1 MNLYEA
7 IGSRQSIRKYEN
19 KEIPEKLR
27 NQILVFSETVP
38 RLNDR
43 IGTEVEI
50 LDNIKG
56 KAVIKGLF
64 RVEAPYY
71 LVFSSAPD
79 EGYARN
85 AGYMMEQIVLYLTT
99 KGIGSCFLGG
109 SKAKGSLVSSKVQVM
124 LLAFGYPKGKLLRE
138 SPLAKRLPLKELCTF
153 KEEAGEQLRTV
164 LRAARLAPSALNSQ
178 PWHFIV
184 YADRIYVFAKKGG
197 LLIRGDNEMRDFSI
211 GVMLSHIMQAA
222 EEMWMELET
231 TSEEQFAAKA
241 YKNGD
246 YIATLLLH

>member
-19 KEIPEKLR
+19 KEIPEKLK
-27 NQILVFSETVP
+27 NQLLAFGETVS

-43 IGTEVEI
+43 IGTEMEI

-56 KAVIKGLF
+56 KADIKGLF

-71 LVFSSAPD
+71 LVLYSVPE

-99 KGIGSCFLGG
+99 KGLGCCYLGG
-109 SKAKGSLVSSKVQVM
+109 SKVKRSSVTGKVQVM

-138 SPLAKRLPLKELCTF
+138 SPLAKRQPLNELCTF
-153 KEEAGEQLRTV
+153 KEEAGEQMRTV
-164 LRAARLAPSALNSQ
+164 LRAARLAPSAFNSQ

-197 LLIRGDNEMRDFSI
+197 LLLRGDSEMRDFSI

-246 YIATLLLH
+246 YIATILLR

>member
-19 KEIPEKLR
+19 REVSEKLR
-27 NQILVFSETVP
+27 SQILTFGGKAS

-43 IGTEVEI
+43 IGTELEI
-50 LDNIKG
+50 LDNTKG
-56 KAVIKGLF
+56 KAEIKGMF

-71 LVFSSAPD
+71 LVFYSTQE

-99 KGIGSCFLGG
+99 KGLGCCYLGG
-109 SKAKGSLVSSKVQVM
+109 SKLKHNSVNGKALVM
-124 LLAFGYPKGKLLRE
+124 IMAFGYPKGKLCRE
-138 SPLAKRLPLKELCTF
+138 SPLAKRLPLNELCIF
-153 KEEAGEQLRTV
+153 KEEAGEQMKTV
-164 LRAARLAPSALNSQ
+164 LRAARLAPSAFNSQ
-178 PWHFIV
+178 PWRFIV
-184 YADRIYVFAKKGG
+184 YSDRIYVFAKKGLPLMHSDEG
-197 LLIRGDNEMRDFSI
+197 MRNFSI

-231 TSEEQFAAKA
+231 TTEEQFALKA

-246 YIATLLLH
+246 YIATLLLR